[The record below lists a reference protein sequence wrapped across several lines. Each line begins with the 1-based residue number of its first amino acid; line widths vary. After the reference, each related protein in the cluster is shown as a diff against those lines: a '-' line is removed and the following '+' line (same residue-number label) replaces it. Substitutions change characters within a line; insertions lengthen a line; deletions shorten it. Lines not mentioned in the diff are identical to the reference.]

1 MATPKLRFKEFD
13 RKWDLKSLGDCFSLF
28 SGYAFPSSA
37 SVDNGI
43 RWLKIADVGIQEMT
57 PNNLSFLPNDFKV
70 QFPQF
75 IVSKNDYVIALTR
88 PILNKKLKIA
98 KVGEFYD
105 GALLNQRVAKI
116 VSENNNLDFIYSLL
130 QKSKTVEE
138 LENSIAGTDPPNL
151 SLNEVKGIVLG
162 IPKVEEQ
169 TKIASFLSAVDEKI
183 SQLTQKHE
191 LLSQYKQGMMQKL
204 FSQQIRFKADDGS
217 EFGEWGNKALNT
229 LCSRSYQG
237 INTVADKV
245 EYQQSGYPI
254 LQAKHITSEKLDL
267 VDVRYLSDLDYEKYK
282 EKYIPNVNDI
292 LFSNIGTIGKVVLVD
307 AENPFFIAWNIFLIT
322 PKETLIT
329 PLYLTSYLRWLTALN
344 YFDNLQTGNA
354 TKFINKT
361 DLLATVINLPCLEEQ
376 TKIANFL
383 SAIDQKIE
391 VVAQQIEQAKT
402 WKKGLLQQ
410 MFV

>member
-1 MATPKLRFKEFD
+1 MTAPKLRFKEFD
-13 RKWDLKSLGDCFSLF
+13 GDWTLQNLGDSFSLI
-28 SGYAFPSSA
+28 SGYAFPSSS
-37 SVDNGI
+37 SVDVGA

-57 PNNLSFLPNDFKV
+57 PNNPSYLPLEYLDKYS
-70 QFPQF
+70 QF

-98 KVGEFYD
+98 KVGELYD

-116 VSENNNLDFIYSLL
+116 YSKTKDLDFIYSLL

-151 SLNEVKGIVLG
+151 SLNDVKEIKLG
-162 IPKVEEQ
+162 FPSKEEQ
-169 TKIASFLSAVDEKI
+169 TKIASFLSAVDKKI
-183 SQLTQKHE
+183 SQLTRKHQ

-217 EFGEWGNKALNT
+217 EFEEWEILKFKDVITIKYGKDHKKLKDGNIPVLGTGGIMRYVESYLYDGESILIGRKGTIDKPQFISGKFWTVDTLFYTEIGEKIRPKFAFQQLLLVNWLNLNEATGVPSLNT
-229 LCSRSYQG
+229 TSIGNIEL
-237 INTVADKV
+237 KV
-245 EYQQSGYPI
+245 
-254 LQAKHITSEKLDL
+254 
-267 VDVRYLSDLDYEKYK
+267 
-282 EKYIPNVNDI
+282 
-292 LFSNIGTIGKVVLVD
+292 
-307 AENPFFIAWNIFLIT
+307 
-322 PKETLIT
+322 
-329 PLYLTSYLRWLTALN
+329 
-344 YFDNLQTGNA
+344 
-354 TKFINKT
+354 
-361 DLLATVINLPCLEEQ
+361 PCLEEQ

-391 VVAQQIEQAKT
+391 VVAQQIEQAKQ